1 MKRKP
6 KTTSKPTTKGGSSIN
21 EDRLRTARW
30 VVGFILLAF
39 GVYTLWT
46 LCAYL
51 FTWQKGAMDGS
62 SSGASGEWI
71 SSLLISDSF
80 GLFGVLIPVMM
91 IIFAFKIF
99 MKRVKL
105 YDHTLISFALI
116 IILGSLSLGAIFKT
130 DGDMFTSGWGG
141 AFGITITQDILM
153 PAIGKAGITVL
164 LILSWILTAVFI
176 NVRVIELF
184 SSLGNGIANKGKGLV
199 DKVKRH
205 DSTVED
211 DDVVPVPVPVPVL
224 EPEPIPE

>member
-1 MKRKP
+1 MDVLVKRKP
-6 KTTSKPTTKGGSSIN
+6 KTTSKPITKGGSSAN

-71 SSLLISDSF
+71 SSLLISNSF

-105 YDHTLISFALI
+105 YDHTLISFALVTI
-116 IILGSLSLGAIFKT
+116 RLIGAESGLTTAIILFAETILPKPIFIS
-130 DGDMFTSGWGG
+130 F
-141 AFGITITQDILM
+141 ITHLLKILD
-153 PAIGKAGITVL
+153 
-164 LILSWILTAVFI
+164 
-176 NVRVIELF
+176 LF
-184 SSLGNGIANKGKGLV
+184 SDLFDNGFK
-199 DKVKRH
+199 
-205 DSTVED
+205 
-211 DDVVPVPVPVPVL
+211 L
-224 EPEPIPE
+224 ENDLCNFHITYLR